1 MQTLWNSRYTLPAY
15 PPLREDL
22 HADAAVVGG
31 GMAGILT
38 AYALH
43 TRGLRVV
50 LLEGSHLAS
59 GVTAHTTAKITAQ
72 HGLFC
77 ERLVHDFGFH
87 LAQQYLRA
95 NLCAVRQ
102 FRALVRQKRIDCGF
116 SDESSFIYAAPDGP
130 SLTHELE
137 CALSLGAPARLVKPE
152 GLPFP
157 VREALC
163 FERQAQFS
171 PLPFLAAL
179 LPELTVY
186 EHSPVRDIRGHAV
199 RCDGGTVT
207 AEQIVVATHF
217 PMLERFGLYDL
228 RLRQER
234 SYLLALTGAPPLPG
248 MWLDAG
254 EEGWSLRR
262 SGRYLLLGG
271 GGHRCGENLGDSYDR
286 LRAQAQ
292 RLFPAA
298 QEAFAWSSQDCMTLD
313 GVPYIGPYSSSA
325 PFLHVATGFGKWGM
339 TGSMVAATLLTARLT
354 GEDYPYADIFSPQ
367 RFFPSASISAFW
379 EGAGYAVRGIGRRLF
394 VPAQTAAADIARGHG
409 GIVAWQGKK
418 YGVYRHTDGTLFAVD
433 IRCPHRGCELTWNDD
448 EKSWDCPCHG
458 SRFDY
463 TGHRLSEPAKAA
475 LKPCKDFP
483 QEI

>member
-1 MQTLWNSRYTLPAY
+1 MVTFCNYFCKSNYFPIPAGIGNGTAADNSKNRFGGTPMQTLWNSHYTLPAY

-50 LLEGSHLAS
+50 LLEGSRLAS

-72 HGLFC
+72 HGRFC

-87 LAQQYLRA
+87 LARQYLQA

-130 SLTHELE
+130 SLTRELE
-137 CALSLGAPARLVKPE
+137 YALSLGAPARLVKPE

-163 FERQAQFS
+163 FERQAQLS

-179 LPELTVY
+179 LPGLTVY

-207 AEQIVVATHF
+207 AEQVVVATHF

-286 LRAQAQ
+286 LRAQTQ

-298 QEAFAWSSQDCMTLD
+298 QEAFAWSSQDCVTLD

-367 RFFPSASISAFW
+367 CNILQPIFHIVCFCLSF
-379 EGAGYAVRGIGRRLF
+379 RL
-394 VPAQTAAADIARGHG
+394 
-409 GIVAWQGKK
+409 
-418 YGVYRHTDGTLFAVD
+418 YMNL
-433 IRCPHRGCELTWNDD
+433 L
-448 EKSWDCPCHG
+448 
-458 SRFDY
+458 
-463 TGHRLSEPAKAA
+463 
-475 LKPCKDFP
+475 LK
-483 QEI
+483 

>member
-1 MQTLWNSRYTLPAY
+1 MVTFCNYFCKSNYFPIPAGIGNGTAADNSKNRFGGTPMQTLWNSHYTLPAY

-50 LLEGSHLAS
+50 LLEGSRLAS

-72 HGLFC
+72 HGRFC

-130 SLTHELE
+130 SLTRELE
-137 CALSLGAPARLVKPE
+137 YALSLGAPARLVKPE

-163 FERQAQFS
+163 FERQAQLS

-179 LPELTVY
+179 LPGLTVY

-228 RLRQER
+228 RHHSLRAGQTAAQREFLAVFPCLDGRYRNSGDGGSSAASVRCRRLTDFPGGKLGSDER
-234 SYLLALTGAPPLPG
+234 RPAHASYCRYGEGFLQHLFGDLRCMRCLL
-248 MWLDAG
+248 
-254 EEGWSLRR
+254 SLRR
-262 SGRYLLLGG
+262 NGLG
-271 GGHRCGENLGDSYDR
+271 
-286 LRAQAQ
+286 
-292 RLFPAA
+292 
-298 QEAFAWSSQDCMTLD
+298 
-313 GVPYIGPYSSSA
+313 
-325 PFLHVATGFGKWGM
+325 
-339 TGSMVAATLLTARLT
+339 
-354 GEDYPYADIFSPQ
+354 
-367 RFFPSASISAFW
+367 
-379 EGAGYAVRGIGRRLF
+379 
-394 VPAQTAAADIARGHG
+394 
-409 GIVAWQGKK
+409 
-418 YGVYRHTDGTLFAVD
+418 
-433 IRCPHRGCELTWNDD
+433 
-448 EKSWDCPCHG
+448 
-458 SRFDY
+458 
-463 TGHRLSEPAKAA
+463 
-475 LKPCKDFP
+475 
-483 QEI
+483 

>member
-1 MQTLWNSRYTLPAY
+1 MQTLWNSRDTLPAY

-50 LLEGSHLAS
+50 LLEGSRLAS

-72 HGLFC
+72 HGRFC

-130 SLTHELE
+130 SLTRELE
-137 CALSLGAPARLVKPE
+137 YALSLGAPARLVKPE

-163 FERQAQFS
+163 FERQAQLS

-217 PMLERFGLYDL
+217 PMLERFGLYGL

-298 QEAFAWSSQDCMTLD
+298 QEAFAWVLAGLHDARRRAVHRPLFL
-313 GVPYIGPYSSSA
+313 VRAVSA
-325 PFLHVATGFGKWGM
+325 
-339 TGSMVAATLLTARLT
+339 
-354 GEDYPYADIFSPQ
+354 
-367 RFFPSASISAFW
+367 
-379 EGAGYAVRGIGRRLF
+379 RR
-394 VPAQTAAADIARGHG
+394 
-409 GIVAWQGKK
+409 
-418 YGVYRHTDGTLFAVD
+418 
-433 IRCPHRGCELTWNDD
+433 
-448 EKSWDCPCHG
+448 
-458 SRFDY
+458 
-463 TGHRLSEPAKAA
+463 HRLRQVGHDRQHGRCHAA
-475 LKPCKDFP
+475 HRPSHR
-483 QEI
+483 